1 MSVSLLFY
9 SNYCQHCKQIVG
21 EIKKSPVKTRMR
33 YVCIDKAEVREKL
46 PKYINSVPSLVV
58 GETNQIFVGNQIIG
72 WLKMQ
77 PIIKKPE
84 IKNFSPKQA
93 HSQNQITQHQQQ
105 YNNQKKV
112 VKEEVGP
119 NAWHNNEMNAFSDM
133 YSFIGIDSSAKG
145 DGGMSMVHNFETISG
160 NDVNVPSGLGIM
172 PGGAPSN
179 PSMPVQYGNPVS
191 NPSVETSGFG
201 SIQMSEKSDIL
212 NKQMEEMMSKRELDV
227 PNVPARI

>member
-1 MSVSLLFY
+1 
-9 SNYCQHCKQIVG
+9 
-21 EIKKSPVKTRMR
+21 MR
-33 YVCIDKAEVREKL
+33 YVCIDKNEVRDKL

-77 PIIKKPE
+77 PIIKNNQQN
-84 IKNFSPKQA
+84 IYSPKQA
-93 HSQNQITQHQQQ
+93 HSQNQVTQQPQQQ

-112 VKEEVGP
+112 VKEENGP

-145 DGGMSMVHNFETISG
+145 DGGMSMIHNFETISG
-160 NDVNVPSGLGIM
+160 NAANVPSGLGLM

-191 NPSVETSGFG
+191 NPIETSGFG
-201 SIQMSEKSDIL
+201 SIQLSEKSDIL
-212 NKQMEEMMSKRELDV
+212 NKQMEDMMSKRELDV
-227 PNVPARI
+227 PNVPSRI